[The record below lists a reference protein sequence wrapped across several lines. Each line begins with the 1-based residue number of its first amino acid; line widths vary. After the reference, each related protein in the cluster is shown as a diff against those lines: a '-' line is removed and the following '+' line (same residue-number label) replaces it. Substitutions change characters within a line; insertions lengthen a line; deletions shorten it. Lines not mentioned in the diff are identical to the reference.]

1 MPGAAPLG
9 YSPGMVLRTLLEI
22 AAILLNLLWWL
33 IIIQVIL
40 SWLIAFN
47 VLNTSSQGVRRF
59 LTGLDRLLEPLY
71 RPFRKILPD
80 FGGLDLSPVVV
91 LLLIGIL
98 INPVISNALASL
110 PQPGM

>member
-1 MPGAAPLG
+1 
-9 YSPGMVLRTLLEI
+9 MVILRTLLEI
-22 AAILLNLLWWL
+22 AAILLNVLWWL

-40 SWLIAFN
+40 SWLVAFN
-47 VLNTSSQGVRRF
+47 VINTSSDGVRRF
-59 LTGLDRLLEPLY
+59 LVGLDRFLEPLY

-98 INPVISNALASL
+98 INPVITNALASL
-110 PQPGM
+110 PAPGM

>member
-1 MPGAAPLG
+1 
-9 YSPGMVLRTLLEI
+9 MVILRTLLEI
-22 AAILLNLLWWL
+22 AAILLNVLWWL

-40 SWLIAFN
+40 SWLVAFN
-47 VLNTSSQGVRRF
+47 VINTSSDGVRRF
-59 LTGLDRLLEPLY
+59 LVGLDRFLEPLY

-98 INPVISNALASL
+98 INPVITNALASL
-110 PQPGM
+110 PPPGV

>member
-1 MPGAAPLG
+1 
-9 YSPGMVLRTLLEI
+9 MV
-22 AAILLNLLWWL
+22 
-33 IIIQVIL
+33 
-40 SWLIAFN
+40 
-47 VLNTSSQGVRRF
+47 
-59 LTGLDRLLEPLY
+59 GLDRFLEPLY

-110 PQPGM
+110 PPPGM

>member
-1 MPGAAPLG
+1 
-9 YSPGMVLRTLLEI
+9 MVILRTLLEI
-22 AAILLNLLWWL
+22 AAILLNVLWWL

-40 SWLIAFN
+40 SWLVAFN
-47 VLNTSSQGVRRF
+47 VLNTSSDGVRRF
-59 LTGLDRLLEPLY
+59 LVGLDRFLEPLY

-110 PQPGM
+110 PPPGV

>member
-1 MPGAAPLG
+1 M
-9 YSPGMVLRTLLEI
+9 MILRTLLEI
-22 AAILLNLLWWL
+22 AAILLNVLWWL

-40 SWLIAFN
+40 SWLVAFN
-47 VLNTSSQGVRRF
+47 VLNTSSEGVRRF
-59 LTGLDRLLEPLY
+59 LVGLDRFLEPLY

-98 INPVISNALASL
+98 INPVITNALASL
-110 PQPGM
+110 PPSGV

>member
-1 MPGAAPLG
+1 
-9 YSPGMVLRTLLEI
+9 MVILRTLLEI
-22 AAILLNLLWWL
+22 AAILLNVLWWL

-40 SWLIAFN
+40 SWLVAFN
-47 VLNTSSQGVRRF
+47 VINTSSEGMRRF
-59 LTGLDRLLEPLY
+59 LVGLDRFLEPLY

-110 PQPGM
+110 PPPGV

>member
-1 MPGAAPLG
+1 
-9 YSPGMVLRTLLEI
+9 MVILRTLLEI
-22 AAILLNLLWWL
+22 AAILLNVLWWL

-40 SWLIAFN
+40 SWLVAFN
-47 VLNTSSQGVRRF
+47 VINTSSQGVRRF
-59 LTGLDRLLEPLY
+59 LVGLDRFLEPLY

-98 INPVISNALASL
+98 INPVIANALASL
-110 PQPGM
+110 PPPGM

>member
-1 MPGAAPLG
+1 MII
-9 YSPGMVLRTLLEI
+9 LRTLLEI
-22 AAILLNLLWWL
+22 AAILLNVLWWL

-40 SWLIAFN
+40 SWLVAFN
-47 VLNTSSQGVRRF
+47 VINTSSEGVRRF
-59 LTGLDRLLEPLY
+59 MVGLDRFLEPLY

-110 PQPGM
+110 PPPGM

>member
-1 MPGAAPLG
+1 MII
-9 YSPGMVLRTLLEI
+9 LRTLLEI
-22 AAILLNLLWWL
+22 AAILLNVLWWL

-40 SWLIAFN
+40 SWLVAFN
-47 VLNTSSQGVRRF
+47 VLNTSSEGLRRF
-59 LTGLDRLLEPLY
+59 VVGLDRFLEPLY

-98 INPVISNALASL
+98 RNPVITNALASL
-110 PQPGM
+110 PPPGA

>member
-1 MPGAAPLG
+1 
-9 YSPGMVLRTLLEI
+9 MVILRTLLEI
-22 AAILLNLLWWL
+22 AAILLNVLWWL

-40 SWLIAFN
+40 SWLVAFN
-47 VLNTSSQGVRRF
+47 VINTASEGMRRF
-59 LTGLDRLLEPLY
+59 LVGLDRLLEPLY

-98 INPVISNALASL
+98 INPVISNALRSL
-110 PQPGM
+110 PPPGM

>member
-1 MPGAAPLG
+1 MII
-9 YSPGMVLRTLLEI
+9 LRTLLEI
-22 AAILLNLLWWL
+22 AAILLNVLWWL

-47 VLNTSSQGVRRF
+47 VINTSSQGMRRF
-59 LTGLDRLLEPLY
+59 LVGLDRFLEPLY

-98 INPVISNALASL
+98 INPVITNALASL
-110 PQPGM
+110 PPPGM

>member
-1 MPGAAPLG
+1 MII
-9 YSPGMVLRTLLEI
+9 LRTLLEI
-22 AAILLNLLWWL
+22 AAILLNVLWWL

-40 SWLIAFN
+40 SWLVAFN
-47 VLNTSSQGVRRF
+47 VINTSSQGMRRF
-59 LTGLDRLLEPLY
+59 LVGLDRFLEPLY

-80 FGGLDLSPVVV
+80 FGGLDLSAVVV

-110 PQPGM
+110 PPPGM

>member
-1 MPGAAPLG
+1 
-9 YSPGMVLRTLLEI
+9 MVILRTLLEI
-22 AAILLNLLWWL
+22 AAILLNVLWWL

-40 SWLIAFN
+40 SWLVAFN
-47 VLNTSSQGVRRF
+47 VLNTSSEGVRRF
-59 LTGLDRLLEPLY
+59 LVGLDRFLEPLY

-98 INPVISNALASL
+98 INPVITNALASL
-110 PQPGM
+110 PPPGM

>member
-1 MPGAAPLG
+1 MII
-9 YSPGMVLRTLLEI
+9 LRTLLEI
-22 AAILLNLLWWL
+22 AAILLNVLWWL

-40 SWLIAFN
+40 SWLVAFN

-59 LTGLDRLLEPLY
+59 LVGLDRFLEPLY

-91 LLLIGIL
+91 LLLISIL
-98 INPVISNALASL
+98 INPVISNTLRSL
-110 PQPGM
+110 PPPGM

>member
-1 MPGAAPLG
+1 
-9 YSPGMVLRTLLEI
+9 MVILRTLLEI
-22 AAILLNLLWWL
+22 AAILLNVMWWL

-40 SWLIAFN
+40 SWLVAFN
-47 VLNTSSQGVRRF
+47 VINTSSEGMRRF
-59 LTGLDRLLEPLY
+59 LVGLDRFLEPLY

-110 PQPGM
+110 PPPGV

>member
-1 MPGAAPLG
+1 MI
-9 YSPGMVLRTLLEI
+9 VLRTLLEI
-22 AAILLNLLWWL
+22 AAILLNVLWWL

-40 SWLIAFN
+40 SWLVAFN
-47 VLNTSSQGVRRF
+47 VVNTGSEGLRRF
-59 LTGLDRLLEPLY
+59 IVGLDRFLEPLY

-98 INPVISNALASL
+98 INPVISNTLRSL
-110 PQPGM
+110 PPPGM

>member
-1 MPGAAPLG
+1 MII
-9 YSPGMVLRTLLEI
+9 LRTLLEI
-22 AAILLNLLWWL
+22 AAILLNVLWWL

-40 SWLIAFN
+40 SWLVAFN
-47 VLNTSSQGVRRF
+47 VLNTSSEGLRRF
-59 LTGLDRLLEPLY
+59 LVGLDRFLEPLY

-98 INPVISNALASL
+98 RNPVITNALASL
-110 PQPGM
+110 PPPGA

>member
-1 MPGAAPLG
+1 
-9 YSPGMVLRTLLEI
+9 MVILRTLLEI
-22 AAILLNLLWWL
+22 AAILLNVLWWL

-40 SWLIAFN
+40 SWLVAFN
-47 VLNTSSQGVRRF
+47 VINTSSEGMRRF
-59 LTGLDRLLEPLY
+59 LVGLDRLLEPLY

-80 FGGLDLSPVVV
+80 FGGLDLSAVVV

-110 PQPGM
+110 PPPGV

>member
-1 MPGAAPLG
+1 MLI
-9 YSPGMVLRTLLEI
+9 LRTLLEI
-22 AAILLNLLWWL
+22 AAILLNVLWWL

-40 SWLIAFN
+40 SWLIAIN
-47 VLNTSSQGVRRF
+47 VINTSSQGMRRF
-59 LTGLDRLLEPLY
+59 LVGLDRFLEPLY

-98 INPVISNALASL
+98 INPVITNALASL
-110 PQPGM
+110 PLPGM

>member
-1 MPGAAPLG
+1 
-9 YSPGMVLRTLLEI
+9 MVILRTLLEI
-22 AAILLNLLWWL
+22 AAILLNVMWWL

-40 SWLIAFN
+40 SWLVAFN
-47 VLNTSSQGVRRF
+47 VLNTSSDGVRRF
-59 LTGLDRLLEPLY
+59 LVGLDRFLEPLY

-110 PQPGM
+110 PPPGV

>member
-1 MPGAAPLG
+1 MLI
-9 YSPGMVLRTLLEI
+9 LRTLLEI
-22 AAILLNLLWWL
+22 AAILLNVLWWL

-47 VLNTSSQGVRRF
+47 VINTSSQGMRRF
-59 LTGLDRLLEPLY
+59 LVGLDRFLEPLY

-98 INPVISNALASL
+98 INPVITNALASL
-110 PQPGM
+110 PLPGM